1 MYVVLVGLS
10 HKTAPVELR
19 EKLSISPVKQ
29 KEALSKLLS
38 YKHVAEAVI
47 LSTCNRTEIYAVAS
61 DPQGGEKDIID
72 FLLSYHP
79 INKKELLSHLYFYK
93 LDQAIHHLFRVASSL
108 DSMVVGEAQILGQ
121 VKEAYGYALE
131 AEATQTI
138 LNRLFT
144 HALRAGKRV
153 RTETAIGESATSVS
167 SAAVELAKNVF
178 EDLEGRTVMV
188 LGAGETSELTVQALQ
203 GSGVSSVIV
212 SNRTFERAEELAQ
225 IFGGKAVKF
234 DRFGE
239 HMVDADI
246 VISSTGA
253 PHYVVKRDD
262 MVKVMHQRRHAPIF
276 LIDIAVP
283 RDIEP
288 AVGDIYNVF
297 LYDID
302 DLESVVQSNLA
313 ERTREADKAERI
325 VGEEVSGFLAW
336 ISSLEVAPTIA
347 DLKDKAEAIRAA
359 EIEKLL
365 SKLSNLTDKDRNEV
379 NAVTKLILA
388 KLLHGP
394 IVYLKEHQHEK
405 DEYLHVE
412 TLRKL
417 FGLEEKGK
425 RKE

>member
-1 MYVVLVGLS
+1 MYVIVVGLS

-29 KEALSKLLS
+29 KEALDKLLS
-38 YKHVAEAVI
+38 YKHIAEAVI
-47 LSTCNRTEIYAVAS
+47 LSTCNRTEVYAVAN
-61 DPQGGEKDIID
+61 DLKGGEKDIID

-79 INKKELLSHLYFYK
+79 IGKKDLLKHLYFYQ
-93 LDQAIHHLFRVASSL
+93 LDQAVHHLFRVASSL

-131 AEATQTI
+131 AGATSVI

-144 HALRAGKRV
+144 YALKAGKRV

-178 EDLEGRTVMV
+178 EDLKGRTAMV
-188 LGAGETSELTVQALQ
+188 LGAGEMSELTVQALQ

-212 SNRTFERAEELAQ
+212 SNRTYKRAEELAQ

-239 HMVDADI
+239 YMVDADI

-253 PHYVVKRDD
+253 PHYVVKRED
-262 MVKVMHQRRHAPIF
+262 MVRVMHQRRHAPIF

-302 DLESVVQSNLA
+302 DLESVVQSNLS
-313 ERTREADKAERI
+313 ERAREAEKAEQI
-325 VGEEVSGFLAW
+325 VGGEVGDFLAW
-336 ISSLEVAPTIA
+336 ISSLEATPTIA
-347 DLKDKAEAIRAA
+347 SLKDKAEAIRAA
-359 EIEKLL
+359 EVEKLL
-365 SKLSNLTDKDRNEV
+365 SKLTSLSEKEKNEV
-379 NAVTKLILA
+379 NAATKLILA
-388 KLLHGP
+388 KLLHEP
-394 IVYLKEHQHEK
+394 IVYLKEHQREK
-405 DEYLHVE
+405 GEYLFIE

-417 FGLEEKGK
+417 FGLGEK
-425 RKE
+425 KED

>member
-1 MYVVLVGLS
+1 MYVMVVGLS

-19 EKLSISPVKQ
+19 EKLSISSVKQ
-29 KEALSKLLS
+29 KEALDKLLV
-38 YKHVAEAVI
+38 YEHIAEAVI

-61 DPQGGEKDIID
+61 DLKKGEKDIID

-79 INKKELLSHLYFYK
+79 INKKELLSHLYFYH
-93 LDQAIHHLFRVASSL
+93 LDQAVHHLFRVASSL

-121 VKEAYGYALE
+121 VKEAYSYALE
-131 AEATQTI
+131 AEATRAV

-144 HALRAGKRV
+144 HALKAGKRV
-153 RTETAIGESATSVS
+153 RTETTIGESATSVS

-178 EDLEGRTVMV
+178 EDLKGRTVMI
-188 LGAGETSELTVQALQ
+188 LGAGEMSELTVQALQ
-203 GSGVSSVIV
+203 GSGVSSVVV
-212 SNRTFERAEELAQ
+212 SNRTFARAEELAQ
-225 IFGGKAVKF
+225 IFGGRAVKF
-234 DRFGE
+234 DEFGKY
-239 HMVDADI
+239 MVDADI

-253 PHYVVKRDD
+253 PHYVVNRDD
-262 MVKVMHQRRHAPIF
+262 MVKVMHQRRHASIF

-313 ERTREADKAERI
+313 ERAKEAEKAERI
-325 VGEEVSGFLAW
+325 VEEEVSDFLAW
-336 ISSLEVAPTIA
+336 ISSFEVTPTIA
-347 DLKDKAEAIRAA
+347 ALKDKAEAIRVA

-365 SKLSNLTDKDRNEV
+365 LKLTNLTDKDKNEV

-388 KLLHGP
+388 KLLHEP
-394 IVYLKEHQHEK
+394 IVYLKEHQDEK
-405 DEYLHVE
+405 DEYLHVAA
-412 TLRKL
+412 LRKL
-417 FGLEEKGK
+417 FGLGEKK
-425 RKE
+425 RTED